1 MAIPKPITRV
11 EQYLASIAG
20 ASDVTLPA
28 YPITR
33 EEYYLASWAEK
44 SGFEIAEVDGTPPL
58 VLKDCIGEQFKGL
71 VLYGKSTQVTTT
83 GAQLLDIP
91 DYTGIS
97 RGVTVTVKEGLISL
111 HGTCTETGWIL
122 IERVTPVSL
131 DGVYILSVYGADK
144 RVTLAT
150 EKYSGI
156 MTSGSASTVNN
167 SIAKRI
173 AFSANKGEVLNVDG
187 IKVMLNAGDTAFPW
201 EPYTGGK
208 PSPSPDYPQEIQSAG
223 DDGNLSVIVKN
234 PDNEQMQSVLFST
247 PNGLPGIPVS
257 ANGNYTDSN
266 GQQWICD
273 ELDFERGVY
282 RRRIKH
288 ANVVFYKTAS
298 SSTHGGYRHMA
309 VDIKNLSREY
319 TECLCNIATY
329 SRDAANGKEGIRASG
344 GYNALV
350 LYYDNLTNDTVPA
363 NVAYILSDPIET
375 PLSET
380 DIAAYRALTTYKGTT
395 ILESECYLKVKYSKL
410 RK

>member
-1 MAIPKPITRV
+1 
-11 EQYLASIAG
+11 
-20 ASDVTLPA
+20 
-28 YPITR
+28 
-33 EEYYLASWAEK
+33 
-44 SGFEIAEVDGTPPL
+44 
-58 VLKDCIGEQFKGL
+58 
-71 VLYGKSTQVTTT
+71 
-83 GAQLLDIP
+83 
-91 DYTGIS
+91 
-97 RGVTVTVKEGLISL
+97 
-111 HGTCTETGWIL
+111 
-122 IERVTPVSL
+122 
-131 DGVYILSVYGADK
+131 
-144 RVTLAT
+144 
-150 EKYSGI
+150 
-156 MTSGSASTVNN
+156 
-167 SIAKRI
+167 
-173 AFSANKGEVLNVDG
+173 
-187 IKVMLNAGDTAFPW
+187 
-201 EPYTGGK
+201 
-208 PSPSPDYPQEIQSAG
+208 
-223 DDGNLSVIVKN
+223 
-234 PDNEQMQSVLFST
+234 MQSVLFST

-344 GYNALV
+344 AYNALV
-350 LYYDNLTNDTVPA
+350 LYYENLTNDNVPA
-363 NVAYILSDPIET
+363 DVAYILSDPIET
-375 PLSET
+375 PLSEA